1 MGFIKRLIEFFLLDE
16 VNIELG
22 NKKRSQTENNKKH
35 SEVYISVDETSKKT
49 IENVVNS
56 LFKGEEY
63 CIRTNMALNGQEDGY
78 KCSYVIFDE
87 EDNIKMIIQLVPHN
101 GDKNRGY
108 YNLKKVCE
116 VNNIPFVNFY
126 THMKNDKAYVEERI
140 KSKL

>member
-1 MGFIKRLIEFFLLDE
+1 MGFIKDLIGIFFRDGITIDLRR
-16 VNIELG
+16 
-22 NKKRSQTENNKKH
+22 KKRRNTNN
-35 SEVYISVDETSKKT
+35 STRGTGEAFVPVDEISKKT
-49 IENVVNS
+49 IDDVVNY
-56 LFKGEEY
+56 LFKAGY
-63 CIRTNMALNGQEDGY
+63 CIRTNMSLNGQDDGY

-87 EDNIKMIIQLVPHN
+87 EDNIKMIIQVVPHN

-126 THMKNDKAYVEERI
+126 THMTNDRAYVEERI